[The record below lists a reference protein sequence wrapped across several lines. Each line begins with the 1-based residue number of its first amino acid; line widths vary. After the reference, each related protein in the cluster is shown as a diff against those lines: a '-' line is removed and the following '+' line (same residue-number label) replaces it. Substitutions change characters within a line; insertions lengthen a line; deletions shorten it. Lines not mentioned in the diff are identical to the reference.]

1 MLKIYVDA
9 DACPVKQEV
18 CKVARR
24 CGLAVT
30 FVSNTHMRIPDPG
43 ISKLVVVGGGFD
55 AADDWVVDQVLK
67 DDIVVTADIPLAHRC
82 IGNGARVIGPTGRP
96 FTEENIGQA
105 MAMRELMS
113 DLREAGNI
121 TGGPPPFQK
130 KDRSRFL
137 HGFDQMIQAVKRD
150 NDGKGATTDADC

>member
-1 MLKIYVDA
+1 MKEMPKIYVDA

-18 CKVARR
+18 CKVAKRY
-24 CGLAVT
+24 GLAVT
-30 FVSNTHMRIPDPG
+30 FVSNARMGIPDAG
-43 ISKLVVVGGGFD
+43 ISTLVVVDGGFD
-55 AADDWVVDQVLK
+55 AADDWIVGQVLT

-82 IGNGARVIGPTGRP
+82 IGKHARVIGPTGRP

-113 DLREAGNI
+113 DLRDAGNI

-137 HGFDQMIQAVKRD
+137 HHLDQIIQRTKRE
-150 NDGKGATTDADC
+150 NQS